1 MLALPGKSLICQEG
15 WRQML
20 PGPWFEQQ
28 KVCQRLMVLIST
40 GLPRH
45 KARNVKPE

>member
-1 MLALPGKSLICQEG
+1 
-15 WRQML
+15 ML

-45 KARNVKPE
+45 NVRNVKLE